1 MKYFCFVLD
10 FESPKQRTSS
20 EKKKMIS
27 KGNMY
32 NRTILTKT
40 MYATIIGTVLIRI
53 DIFGLVKRL
62 VSKIPLLPVASLVS
76 LNI

>member
-20 EKKKMIS
+20 EKKMIS

-32 NRTILTKT
+32 NRTTLTKT
-40 MYATIIGTVLIRI
+40 MHATIIGTVLIRI

>member
-1 MKYFCFVLD
+1 MKYFSFVLD

-20 EKKKMIS
+20 EKKMIS

-32 NRTILTKT
+32 NRTTLTKT
-40 MYATIIGTVLIRI
+40 MHATIIGTVLIRI
-53 DIFGLVKRL
+53 DIFGLVKRR

>member
-1 MKYFCFVLD
+1 MKYFSFVLD

-20 EKKKMIS
+20 EKKMIS

-32 NRTILTKT
+32 NRTTLTKT
-40 MYATIIGTVLIRI
+40 MHATIIGTVLIRI

>member
-1 MKYFCFVLD
+1 MKYFSFVLD

-20 EKKKMIS
+20 EKKMIS

-32 NRTILTKT
+32 NRTTLTKT
-40 MYATIIGTVLIRI
+40 MHATIIGTVLIRI

-62 VSKIPLLPVASLVS
+62 VSKIPLLPVAFLVS

>member
-20 EKKKMIS
+20 EKKMIS

-40 MYATIIGTVLIRI
+40 MHATIIGTVLIRI